1 MLFAAAA
8 LTMTL
13 QLERTS
19 FDLLD
24 GVSIEVVAH
33 NPGTKPVS
41 EVFPK
46 PAEYEITIEKR
57 DGSVLWASQTAPPI
71 GATIPPHMHAMM
83 PGPNVLTVYV
93 WNAIANDGSTPGPGD
108 YTVRAKLLGKTD
120 QPSAKLDIHFISPVP
135 VSALAKLRAGDEV
148 TVAGTM
154 DETGQQLTD
163 TSGSVVLMKKIPLKG
178 VVAVRGFIVE
188 RPDHTRVF
196 YVKRW
201 ALMK

>member
-1 MLFAAAA
+1 MLFAAA
-8 LTMTL
+8 LTLTL

-33 NPGTKPVS
+33 NSTAKPIS
-41 EVFPK
+41 EVFAK
-46 PAEYEITIEKR
+46 PAEYELTIEKR
-57 DGSVLWASQTAPPI
+57 DGTVLWASNTQTPI
-71 GATIPPHMHAMM
+71 GANIPPHMHAIM
-83 PGPNVLTVYV
+83 PGPNVLTVYI

-108 YTVRAKLLGKTD
+108 YTVRARLLGKTN
-120 QPSAKLDIHFISPVP
+120 QPQAKLDIHFISPTP
-135 VSALAKLRAGDEV
+135 VSALAKLKAGDEL
-148 TVAGTM
+148 TVAGTL
-154 DETGQQLTD
+154 DATQQQLTD
-163 TSGSVVLMKKIPLKG
+163 ATGTVTLMKKIPLAG
-178 VVAVRGFIVE
+178 VVAIRGFIIE